1 MCILFAFMYCLV
13 YYILSLSNSEEEEL
27 IMSKQ
32 VKMIKTKLVN
42 IYKEIRKPRNLNSEM
57 TLLASISQLHH

>member
-1 MCILFAFMYCLV
+1 MYCLV
-13 YYILSLSNSEEEEL
+13 YYILSLINSEEEEL

-42 IYKEIRKPRNLNSEM
+42 IYKEIKKPKNLNYEV
-57 TLLASISQLHH
+57 TLLASISQLTH

>member
-1 MCILFAFMYCLV
+1 MYCLV
-13 YYILSLSNSEEEEL
+13 YYILSLINSEEEEL

-42 IYKEIRKPRNLNSEM
+42 IYKEIKKPKNLNCEV
-57 TLLASISQLHH
+57 TLLASISQLTH

>member
-1 MCILFAFMYCLV
+1 MCCLV

-42 IYKEIRKPRNLNSEM
+42 IYKEIRKPKNLNSEM
-57 TLLASISQLHH
+57 TLLASISQLNH